1 MNAAV
6 TRVALVFMAQ
16 RINAY
21 LRFGDPVH
29 LRIIDERRRV
39 AEFAAGAIFCRILWQ
54 ANDFGTTR
62 WELAV
67 MQAMHRGEPMQH
79 VTGVVP
85 GARLLLQAEGGRN
98 VQAVLRLIDAIEAQ
112 RIDPADVA
120 PGLRGRIKVAAF
132 RQGLTVA
139 DMLRALFEREFPDG
153 EGST

>member
-1 MNAAV
+1 MNAAA

-39 AEFAAGAIFCRILWQ
+39 AEFAPGAIFCRILWQ

-120 PGLRGRIKVAAF
+120 PRYWQAMNNRLWANIEMAVYGSDRHAAHVA
-132 RQGLTVA
+132 R
-139 DMLRALFEREFPDG
+139 RAME
-153 EGST
+153 